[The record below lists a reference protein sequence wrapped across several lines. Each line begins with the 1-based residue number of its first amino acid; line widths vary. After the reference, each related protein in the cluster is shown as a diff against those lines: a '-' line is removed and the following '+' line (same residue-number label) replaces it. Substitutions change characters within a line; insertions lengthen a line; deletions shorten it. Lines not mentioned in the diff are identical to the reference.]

1 MAQRRVSVWQPFF
14 LAGDSRTAVVDAA
27 RELESLG
34 YSTIWSSAGFGSHV
48 PARFREILDG
58 TTDIGVATGIAS
70 IWHVP
75 AADAAAFT
83 DSATRDHPDRF
94 LLGLGASHAAVVDGD
109 SAKYRKPYSKT
120 VEYIGA
126 LDATGQTP
134 EQRVLAALGPK
145 MLKLA
150 RDRSAGAHP
159 YFTTVEHTV
168 AARAA
173 LGPDALLAPEVAVV
187 LDDDPAT
194 ARATARQYTTG
205 YLALPNYTNNLRNY
219 GWTDADFADGGS
231 DRLVDALIPW
241 GSIDDVTAGI
251 ETHYTAGADEVTI
264 QVLNGGNVGE
274 FPAEEFRALAGALI

>member
-1 MAQRRVSVWQPFF
+1 MAQRRTSVWQPFF
-14 LAGDSRTAVVDAA
+14 LAGDSRSAVVDAA

-34 YSTIWSSAGFGSHV
+34 YSRIWSSAGFGTSV
-48 PARFREILDG
+48 PPRFREILDG

-75 AADAAAFT
+75 ATDAVDFT
-83 DSATRDHPDRF
+83 DSATRAHPGRF

-109 SAKYRKPYSKT
+109 STKYRKPYSKM
-120 VEYIGA
+120 VEYIDA
-126 LDATGQTP
+126 LDAAGQTP

-150 RDRSAGAHP
+150 RNRSAGAHP

-168 AARAA
+168 EAREA
-173 LGPDALLAPEVAVV
+173 LGSDPLLAPEVAVV
-187 LDDDPAT
+187 LDDDPAA

-205 YLALPNYTNNLRNY
+205 YLALPNYTNNLRRF
-219 GWTDADFADGGS
+219 GWSGADFADGGS

-241 GSIDDVTAGI
+241 GSIEQVTAGI
-251 ETHYTAGADEVTI
+251 EAHFAGGADEVTI
-264 QVLNGGNVGE
+264 QVLNGGNAKQ
-274 FPAEEFRALAGALI
+274 FPAEEFRALAAALI